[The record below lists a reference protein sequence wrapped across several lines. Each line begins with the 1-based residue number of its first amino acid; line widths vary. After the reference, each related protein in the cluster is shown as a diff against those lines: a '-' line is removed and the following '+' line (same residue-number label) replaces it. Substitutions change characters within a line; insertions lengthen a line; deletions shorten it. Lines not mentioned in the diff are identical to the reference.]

1 MILSPVQSV
10 EESTEE
16 VVPKAKV
23 QELKPPP
30 PPKSRVKTFLRKE
43 LEFLGVTQTIIGLM
57 CFFFGITHILILKYL
72 DPKIIAFSSFSK
84 GYPIWGGLLFTI
96 FGFLL
101 ISLER
106 KYIKYLVQSSL
117 VLAILSS
124 VIAGAG
130 INILSSNLNETLSV
144 LKECPNHP
152 MGDFCFTAHFL
163 TETAVIVLLLT
174 VLELGIGILLPVG
187 EIIGKLEER
196 WIIKHRKAYQEA
208 LYEELPVYDP
218 IGESI
223 ELETRESVPT
233 GRKETRRESSESL
246 QSRVYQSPEEL
257 QEPQS

>member
-1 MILSPVQSV
+1 MIQSV
-10 EESTEE
+10 EESPEE
-16 VVPKAKV
+16 VGPKEKV
-23 QELKPPP
+23 QQLKPPP
-30 PPKSRVKTFLRKE
+30 QPKSKMITFLRKE
-43 LEFLGVTQTIIGLM
+43 LEFLGVTQTIIGLI

-72 DPKIIAFSSFSK
+72 DPKIVAFSSFSK

-96 FGFLL
+96 FGLLL

-117 VLAILSS
+117 VMAVLSS
-124 VIAGAG
+124 VIAGVG

-144 LKECPNHP
+144 LQGCPKHP

-174 VLELGIGILLPVG
+174 ILELAIGILLPVG
-187 EIIGKLEER
+187 EIIGKIEER
-196 WIIKHRKAYQEA
+196 WIKKHRKAYQEA
-208 LYEELPVYDP
+208 LYEELPIYDP

-233 GRKETRRESSESL
+233 APKDTRRESKESL
-246 QSRVYQSPEEL
+246 QSRVYQSPEEF
-257 QEPQS
+257 QETQS